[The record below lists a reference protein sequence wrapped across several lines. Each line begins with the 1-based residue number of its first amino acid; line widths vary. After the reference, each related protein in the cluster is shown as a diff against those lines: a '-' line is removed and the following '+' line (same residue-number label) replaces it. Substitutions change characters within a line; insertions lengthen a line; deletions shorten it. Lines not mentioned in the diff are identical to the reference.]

1 MTNLF
6 VAGTSYLLPSHK
18 AWNQFTAY
26 NKTEFY
32 DYGDLLGAVENT
44 PNDAALVLVLFF
56 QDIYPVTAGSSD
68 YAAAAVNSTLS
79 LIKRRLSE
87 ARAETIICYAD
98 HDNDSPISHA
108 KRDSDRHIAYQDFCS
123 HISDM
128 VSQSQSGYKVDLA
141 RALSKIGVDR
151 TYDTRNWYLA
161 HCHLSSDGIE
171 LLTNLIHQVSS
182 RITRP
187 PKKLLVLDCDNTL
200 WGGVVGEDGVRGL
213 KLGQDGLGQAFVDFQ
228 KAIKKV
234 AQEGTLLAICSKNNE
249 NDVMS
254 VFEEHHAMVLKKED
268 IVSWK
273 VNWDQKS
280 DNIRLIAQE
289 LDLGLESFVFWD
301 DNPMER
307 DLVRQNLP
315 MVETPEA
322 PKNVIEWPKLFQSM
336 SHFAKFSST
345 AEDKSKLEQYRSRAK
360 FVSELKSSD
369 NRTDYLKSIGLKP
382 LAQNIS
388 DSNIAR
394 AAQLCSKTNQF
405 NLRTIRHTEAD
416 LEKLR
421 DQEPTLNFLVSLTDN
436 YGDHGIIG
444 LVCADPFNK
453 EYLFLDTF
461 LMSCRVLGRNLE
473 SWMLHQLVE
482 HAKIRGYRYLVG
494 QHIPSERNQLVADLL
509 AKHNFKDSPV
519 HSSSMYALPLSVN
532 TLGVAPLLFFDIVN
546 DQIPNIEIFQ
556 APNLN

>member
-1 MTNLF
+1 
-6 VAGTSYLLPSHK
+6 
-18 AWNQFTAY
+18 
-26 NKTEFY
+26 
-32 DYGDLLGAVENT
+32 
-44 PNDAALVLVLFF
+44 
-56 QDIYPVTAGSSD
+56 
-68 YAAAAVNSTLS
+68 
-79 LIKRRLSE
+79 LIKCRLSE

-123 HISDM
+123 NISDM
-128 VSQSQSGYKVDLA
+128 VSESQSGYKVDLA

-151 TYDTRNWYLA
+151 AYDSRNWYLA

-336 SHFAKFSST
+336 SHFAP
-345 AEDKSKLEQYRSRAK
+345 Q
-360 FVSELKSSD
+360 
-369 NRTDYLKSIGLKP
+369 
-382 LAQNIS
+382 
-388 DSNIAR
+388 
-394 AAQLCSKTNQF
+394 KTKAN
-405 NLRTIRHTEAD
+405 
-416 LEKLR
+416 
-421 DQEPTLNFLVSLTDN
+421 
-436 YGDHGIIG
+436 
-444 LVCADPFNK
+444 
-453 EYLFLDTF
+453 
-461 LMSCRVLGRNLE
+461 
-473 SWMLHQLVE
+473 
-482 HAKIRGYRYLVG
+482 
-494 QHIPSERNQLVADLL
+494 
-509 AKHNFKDSPV
+509 
-519 HSSSMYALPLSVN
+519 
-532 TLGVAPLLFFDIVN
+532 
-546 DQIPNIEIFQ
+546 
-556 APNLN
+556 